1 MDQLIFYKEGQN
13 LNAQVSKIRFS
24 YVRPYKLH
32 YAIHY
37 NQLGLLLHT
46 RFEGVLFY
54 VTSTLD
60 DRERMRLQYLN
71 KSFPELRICLIA
83 QSMFALDAWKLD
95 VFHFESLPVNG
106 ESLQDSY
113 RKYVQ
118 TIVVGS
124 NDLSLI
130 QDGGTIVIPHHQILY
145 LLAEGNYT
153 NIVLSNGKKILQ
165 TKQLGKFEFI
175 TEQDINFKRLHR
187 SLIINLKLI
196 RSITSD
202 TVYFFGEE
210 NNLNISGRLSVK
222 LKKYL
227 LGR

>member
-1 MDQLIFYKEGQN
+1 
-13 LNAQVSKIRFS
+13 
-24 YVRPYKLH
+24 
-32 YAIHY
+32 
-37 NQLGLLLHT
+37 
-46 RFEGVLFY
+46 
-54 VTSTLD
+54 
-60 DRERMRLQYLN
+60 
-71 KSFPELRICLIA
+71 
-83 QSMFALDAWKLD
+83 MFALDAWKLD
-95 VFHFESLPVNG
+95 VFHFEALPVNG
-106 ESLQDSY
+106 VALQDSY

-124 NDLSLI
+124 NDLSLM
-130 QDGGTIVIPHHQILY
+130 QDGETTVISHHQILY
-145 LLAEGNYT
+145 LFAEGNYT

-196 RSITSD
+196 RSISAD